1 MMFETKVNELEWV
14 EGDFSEKKGLMRVI
28 TDAKTQPFKQRQF
41 VLSYSGENTD
51 LKYILFKEKQSR
63 QWKRESPR

>member
-1 MMFETKVNELEWV
+1 MMFETEINELEWV
-14 EGDFSEKKGLMRVI
+14 GGVGVGGFSEKRGLMRVI

-51 LKYILFKEKQSR
+51 LQ
-63 QWKRESPR
+63 